1 MIDRAEIAVTSG
13 NGGDGASI
21 FVKRKGKPF
30 GPPAGGDGGKGADVY
45 LVVSPHMATLAHFR
59 HKKLYK
65 APDGKSGGA
74 NQRSGVTGEDLFIE
88 VPRGT
93 IVLNADTQE
102 QMIDMAETHSTGSG
116 QASEP
121 VLLARGGEGGRGNM
135 HMRRKAANAR
145 GQVPWE
151 AWQQAQ
157 EGKPGESYRLLLELK
172 LLADI
177 GLVGLPNS
185 GKSTLLSVLTSAK
198 PKIADYP
205 FTTLEP
211 NLGVLYIGKHS
222 YVIADIPG
230 LIAGASE
237 GKGLGKN
244 FLRHIER
251 TQVLVHLTQSYE
263 DYTVIRK
270 ELEAHSPALI
280 EKKEIVAISKVD
292 TMEKDLLQKT
302 KKEFLK
308 HKITP
313 LTLSAVTHEG
323 LDQLLAS
330 IETHISR

>member
-1 MIDRAEIAVTSG
+1 MIDQAEITVTSG
-13 NGGDGASI
+13 NGGNGASI

-45 LVVSPHMATLAHFR
+45 LVASPHMATLAHFR

-65 APDGKSGGA
+65 APDGKPGGP
-74 NQRSGVTGEDLFIE
+74 NQRSGEAGEDLFIE
-88 VPRGT
+88 VPKGT
-93 IVLNADTQE
+93 IVLNAASKE
-102 QMIDMAETHSTGSG
+102 QIIDMAEIYFTGSG

-121 VLLARGGEGGRGNM
+121 VLIARGGEGGRGNM

-151 AWQQAQ
+151 AWQHAQ
-157 EGKPGESYRLLLELK
+157 EGKPGESYHLLLELK

-211 NLGVLYIGKHS
+211 NLGVLYIGKKS

-230 LIAGASE
+230 LIEGASE

-251 TQVLVHLTQSYE
+251 TQVLVHLTRSYE
-263 DYTVIRK
+263 DYKIIRK
-270 ELEAHSPALI
+270 ELGAHNPALI
-280 EKKEIVAISKVD
+280 EKREIVVISKVD
-292 TMEKDLLQKT
+292 AIEKDLLEKT
-302 KKEFLK
+302 TKEFLK

-313 LTLSAVTHEG
+313 LPLSAVTHEG
-323 LDQLLAS
+323 LELLLS
-330 IETHISR
+330 EIEAQMTK